1 MKIRIHLI
9 DNDFQGQNVL
19 RIRSHTCT
27 FIYCP
32 FVRTSIAIQFAVLSC
47 TQTRITHCGYYFWTM
62 CCQSFQDNNS
72 IRMLWQGI
80 YVMVWKTYAIMKI
93 TNRNGSQLWRHYPGL
108 LWPRIAVFVTIFCRF
123 VFENPVVPRKCGLNM
138 FKLYEQT
145 ILCSHM
151 LLFGY
156 TWFELHVYYV

>member
-1 MKIRIHLI
+1 MVPNYDDIILAFC
-9 DNDFQGQNVL
+9 DPE
-19 RIRSHTCT
+19 S
-27 FIYCP
+27 
-32 FVRTSIAIQFAVLSC
+32 QF
-47 TQTRITHCGYYFWTM
+47 
-62 CCQSFQDNNS
+62 
-72 IRMLWQGI
+72 
-80 YVMVWKTYAIMKI
+80 
-93 TNRNGSQLWRHYPGL
+93 
-108 LWPRIAVFVTIFCRF
+108 FVTIFCRF